1 MHIFVQAA
9 RSKSRKLMVMTF
21 SSMPVARDK
30 ALGVAVEM
38 LAKSKHDFSLLYV
51 GKRQSDTPS
60 AKTAAAAADFTA
72 KGKLL
77 EVERADFGL
86 LFREMDAFVVHGGLG
101 TTVEALRMR
110 KPTVVTGGRAVAN
123 LQWHSAK
130 YGEWSVKHVG
140 RRSARGGRVLSRK
153 KCGERERMAGAG
165 GQGEGVAGGEA
176 QRALGVGGETRWSL
190 SHRAAIPPIAPRSYR
205 ASLA

>member
-1 MHIFVQAA
+1 MSPVASSSAPGGGTLGDPLRGYIDAA
-9 RSKSRKLMVMTF
+9 RAAGRKLMVMTF

-51 GKRQSDTPS
+51 GKRQTDTPS
-60 AKTAAAAADFTA
+60 AATAAAAADFTA

-110 KPTVVTGGRAVAN
+110 KPTVVTGGRAVVN
-123 LQWHSAK
+123 RCSGTVQSTV
-130 YGEWSVKHVG
+130 S
-140 RRSARGGRVLSRK
+140 
-153 KCGERERMAGAG
+153 
-165 GQGEGVAGGEA
+165 GV
-176 QRALGVGGETRWSL
+176 
-190 SHRAAIPPIAPRSYR
+190 
-205 ASLA
+205 